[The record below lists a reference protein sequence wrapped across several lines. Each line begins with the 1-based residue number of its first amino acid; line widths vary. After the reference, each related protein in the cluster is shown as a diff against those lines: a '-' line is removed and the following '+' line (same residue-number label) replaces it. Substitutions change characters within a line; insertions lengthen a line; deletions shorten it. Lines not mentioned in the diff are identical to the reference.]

1 MKSREKSK
9 KPGQADFGRFAEALM
24 TLENVAECRRFLSDL
39 CTPAELEAM
48 VDRWRAVELLKSGKT
63 YREIA
68 EKTGMSVTTVG
79 RVARCIE
86 FGNDG
91 YETAWQRLANQSSSA
106 RQKKSKRNQ
115 VAAKRK

>member
-1 MKSREKSK
+1 MKSREKAK
-9 KPGQADFGRFAEALM
+9 KPGKADFQRFAEALL
-24 TLENVAECRRFLSDL
+24 TLKNTRECRQFLTDL

-48 VDRWRAVELLKSGKT
+48 VDRWRAVELLKSGMT

-86 FGNDG
+86 FGSDG
-91 YETAWQRLANQSSSA
+91 YETAYTRLNRKQA
-106 RQKKSKRNQ
+106 R
-115 VAAKRK
+115 RK